1 MRPFQCSTAGR
12 SPEKGAMSYILSA
25 ISTLIFGHARSG
37 VRDNLSGGL
46 HSRGLRRALPLR
58 SVPWACAF
66 KRSTRGTVAALSTQA
81 GDRPTSVKPKSW
93 LLSL

>member
-12 SPEKGAMSYILSA
+12 SPEKGAMSYILSV
-25 ISTLIFGHARSG
+25 ILTLIFGHARSG

-66 KRSTRGTVAALSTQA
+66 KQANGLDETPKRPAQLASTR
-81 GDRPTSVKPKSW
+81 
-93 LLSL
+93 